1 MCLNPGVN
9 YSRRA
14 ALAAVLCALIG
25 AGCTSTNKTSQTTS
39 RRDAKF
45 FAVTNDA
52 APFFRHGPR
61 PGRDPDL
68 KLTKDT
74 LVKLIRPSFG
84 FSKVQLVASGE
95 QGYVASEDIGPAP
108 STLIAAATPA
118 PMDSVLSQ
126 PSNRPA
132 GEQFNLN
139 SNDPRLVPPPEDL
152 PPSDLPLPAST
163 PGE

>member
-1 MCLNPGVN
+1 MCLFPGVI

-14 ALAAVLCALIG
+14 ALAAVLFALIG
-25 AGCTSTNKTSQTTS
+25 AGCTSTNKTSQST

-45 FAVTNDA
+45 FVVTSEA
-52 APFFRHGPR
+52 APFFRHGPQ

-74 LVKLIRPSFG
+74 LVKVIRPSFG
-84 FSKVQLVASGE
+84 FSKVQLVATGE
-95 QGYVASEDIGPAP
+95 QGYVASEDIRPAS
-108 STLIAAATPA
+108 STLVAAATPA
-118 PMDSVLSQ
+118 PMDSVLSP
-126 PSNRPA
+126 PSNQPA

-152 PPSDLPLPAST
+152 PPSDLPLPAPT
-163 PGE
+163 PGQ

>member
-1 MCLNPGVN
+1 MCLFPGVI

-14 ALAAVLCALIG
+14 ALAAVLFALIG
-25 AGCTSTNKTSQTTS
+25 AGCTSTNKTSQST

-45 FAVTNDA
+45 FVVTSEA
-52 APFFRHGPR
+52 APFFRHGPQ

-74 LVKLIRPSFG
+74 LLKVIRPSFG

-95 QGYVASEDIGPAP
+95 QGYVASEDIKPAP

-118 PMDSVLSQ
+118 PMDSVLS
-126 PSNRPA
+126 PSSNQPA

-152 PPSDLPLPAST
+152 PPSDLPLPAPT
-163 PGE
+163 PGQ

>member
-1 MCLNPGVN
+1 MCLFPGVN

-14 ALAAVLCALIG
+14 ALAAVLFALIG
-25 AGCTSTNKTSQTTS
+25 TGCTSTNKTAQTT
-39 RRDAKF
+39 RRDGKF
-45 FAVTNDA
+45 FVVTSEA
-52 APFFRHGPR
+52 APFFRHGPQ

-95 QGYVASEDIGPAP
+95 QGYVASEDIKPAS

-118 PMDSVLSQ
+118 PMDSVLAP

-152 PPSDLPLPAST
+152 PNAALPLPAPT
-163 PGE
+163 PGQ

>member
-1 MCLNPGVN
+1 MCLFPGVI

-14 ALAAVLCALIG
+14 ALAAVLFALIG
-25 AGCTSTNKTSQTTS
+25 AGCTSTNKTSQST

-45 FAVTNDA
+45 FVVTSEA
-52 APFFRHGPR
+52 APFFRHGPQ

-74 LVKLIRPSFG
+74 LVKVIRPSFG

-95 QGYVASEDIGPAP
+95 QGYVASEDIRPAS
-108 STLIAAATPA
+108 STLVAAATPA
-118 PMDSVLSQ
+118 PMDSVLSP
-126 PSNRPA
+126 PSNQPA

-152 PPSDLPLPAST
+152 PPSDLPLPAPT
-163 PGE
+163 PGQ

>member
-1 MCLNPGVN
+1 MCLIPGVN

-14 ALAAVLCALIG
+14 VLAAVFCALIG
-25 AGCTSTNKTSQTTS
+25 AGCTSTNKTSLTTRS
-39 RRDAKF
+39 DGKF
-45 FAVTNDA
+45 FAVTSES
-52 APFFRHGPR
+52 APFFRHGPQ
-61 PGRDPDL
+61 PGRAPDL
-68 KLTKDT
+68 QLAKDT

-95 QGYVASEDIGPAP
+95 QGYVQSEDIKPAP

-118 PMDSVLSQ
+118 PMDSVLSP

-152 PPSDLPLPAST
+152 PPSDLPQPAPT
-163 PGE
+163 PGL

>member
-1 MCLNPGVN
+1 MCLFPGVI

-14 ALAAVLCALIG
+14 ALAAVLFALIG
-25 AGCTSTNKTSQTTS
+25 AGCTSTNKTSQST

-45 FAVTNDA
+45 FVVTSEA
-52 APFFRHGPR
+52 APFFRHGPQ

-74 LVKLIRPSFG
+74 LVKVIRPSFG

-95 QGYVASEDIGPAP
+95 QGYVASEDIGPAS
-108 STLIAAATPA
+108 STLVAAATPV
-118 PMDSVLSQ
+118 PMDSVLSP
-126 PSNRPA
+126 PSNQPA

-152 PPSDLPLPAST
+152 PPSDLPLPAPT
-163 PGE
+163 PGQ

>member
-14 ALAAVLCALIG
+14 ALAALLFALIG
-25 AGCTSTNKTSQTTS
+25 AGCTSTHKTSQST
-39 RRDAKF
+39 RRDAKI
-45 FAVTNDA
+45 FAVTSDA

-68 KLTKDT
+68 KLAKDT

-95 QGYVASEDIGPAP
+95 QGYVASEDITPAP

-118 PMDSVLSQ
+118 PMDSVLSP

-139 SNDPRLVPPPEDL
+139 SNDPRLVPPPENL
-152 PPSDLPLPAST
+152 PNSDAPLPAPT

>member
-1 MCLNPGVN
+1 MCLIPGVN

-14 ALAAVLCALIG
+14 ALAAVLCAIIG
-25 AGCTSTNKTSQTTS
+25 AGCTSTNKTSQST
-39 RRDAKF
+39 RRDGKF
-45 FAVTNDA
+45 FVVTSEA
-52 APFFRHGPR
+52 APFFRHGPQ

-95 QGYVASEDIGPAP
+95 KGYVASEDIKPAP
-108 STLIAAATPA
+108 SKLIAAATPA
-118 PMDSVLSQ
+118 PMDSVLSP

-139 SNDPRLVPPPEDL
+139 SSDPRLVPPPENL
-152 PPSDLPLPAST
+152 PDSDAPLPAPT
-163 PGE
+163 PGQ

>member
-1 MCLNPGVN
+1 MCLFPGVI

-14 ALAAVLCALIG
+14 ALAAVLFALIG
-25 AGCTSTNKTSQTTS
+25 AGCTSTNKTSQST

-45 FAVTNDA
+45 FVVTSEA
-52 APFFRHGPR
+52 APFFRHGPQ

-74 LVKLIRPSFG
+74 LVKVIRPSFG

-95 QGYVASEDIGPAP
+95 QGYVASEDIRPAS
-108 STLIAAATPA
+108 STLVAAATPA
-118 PMDSVLSQ
+118 PMDSVLSA
-126 PSNRPA
+126 PSNQPG

-139 SNDPRLVPPPEDL
+139 SDDPRLVPPPEDL
-152 PPSDLPLPAST
+152 PPSDLPLPAPT
-163 PGE
+163 PGQ

>member
-1 MCLNPGVN
+1 MCLISGVN

-14 ALAAVLCALIG
+14 ALAAALCALLS
-25 AGCTSTNKTSQTTS
+25 AGCTSTHKTSQST
-39 RRDAKF
+39 RRDARF
-45 FAVTNDA
+45 FAVTSES
-52 APFFRHGPR
+52 APFFRHGPQ

-68 KLTKDT
+68 KLAKDT

-95 QGYVASEDIGPAP
+95 QGYVASDDIKPAP

-118 PMDSVLSQ
+118 PMDSVLR
-126 PSNRPA
+126 PPTNRPA

-139 SNDPRLVPPPEDL
+139 SRDPRLVPPPEDL
-152 PPSDLPLPAST
+152 PNSDAPLPAPT